1 MSELDLPK
9 MSNQQSAVK
18 DQDLHANYGAYRLRN
33 AQNYI
38 HILVIITSV
47 LNLLFIICDINF
59 IDEQAPRL
67 LTAVIRYSYS
77 VLLIVIGGVLSRTKS
92 YRLYTILISALEAIG
107 AAISF
112 YVLVQYDSPNFMIQ
126 SMGLMALLLIIFLVP
141 NRKSCQIPLAVITLA
156 GFYVLTYFRIPGIT
170 LNELA
175 ASVSYS
181 LVVSV
186 ICAISSFHSEKN
198 QLKEFIT
205 KTRLEQI
212 STTDFLTNTAN
223 RFRLE
228 EEADRWMNFCRR
240 QKLPLCLVFV
250 DVDNLKQIND
260 TYGHTAGDG
269 VLITLAGVMQAQL
282 RNSDTIARWGGDE
295 FVLLLPNVSLSN
307 AVTLLEHLKT
317 VVTETKFF
325 EGIAVTCSY
334 GVVEMKEG
342 SSFQTLLA
350 EADALMYSGKKDGK
364 DKISF
369 SDQNPE

>member
-1 MSELDLPK
+1 MNHQKPS
-9 MSNQQSAVK
+9 VK

-59 IDEQAPRL
+59 IEEQTPRL
-67 LTAVIRYSYS
+67 LTAIIRYSYS

-92 YRLYTILISALEAIG
+92 YRCYTILISALEAIG
-107 AAISF
+107 VAISF
-112 YVLVQYDSPNFMIQ
+112 YVIVQYDSPNFMIQ

-141 NRKSCQIPLAVITLA
+141 NRKSCQIPLAVVTLL
-156 GFYVLTYFRIPGIT
+156 GFYILTYTRIPGIS

-181 LVVSV
+181 LVVST

-260 TYGHTAGDG
+260 AYGHSAGDG

-295 FVLLLPNVSLSN
+295 FVLLLPNVSLNN
-307 AVTLLEHLKT
+307 AVNLLERLKT

-325 EGIAVTCSY
+325 EGISVTCSY

>member
-1 MSELDLPK
+1 MSER
-9 MSNQQSAVK
+9 QSAVK
-18 DQDLHANYGAYRLRN
+18 GQDLHASYGAYRLRT

-47 LNLLFIICDINF
+47 LNLLFIICDINCVSS
-59 IDEQAPRL
+59 QTPRL
-67 LTAVIRYSYS
+67 IIAVARYGYS
-77 VLLIVIGGVLSRTKS
+77 VLLIVVGGVLTRTKS
-92 YRLYTILISALEAIG
+92 YRVYTVLITLLEAI
-107 AAISF
+107 AVAISF
-112 YVLVQYDSPNFMIQ
+112 YVLTQYDSPNFMIQ
-126 SMGLMALLLIIFLVP
+126 SMGLIALLLIIFLVP
-141 NRKSCQIPLAVITLA
+141 NRKSCQLPLAAVTLL
-156 GFYVLTYFRIPGIT
+156 GFYVLTYFYIPGIT
-170 LNELA
+170 WNELA
-175 ASVSYS
+175 ASISYA
-181 LVVSV
+181 LVISV

-198 QLKEFIT
+198 QLKEFIA

-260 TYGHTAGDG
+260 TFGHAAGDA
-269 VLITLAGVMQAQL
+269 VLITLAGVMQTQL

-295 FVLLLPNVSLSN
+295 FVLLLPNVALN
-307 AVTLLEHLKT
+307 TAVTLLERLKA
-317 VVTETKFF
+317 VVLRTKFH

-342 SSFQTLLA
+342 SSFQTMLK
-350 EADALMYSGKKDGK
+350 EADALMYSGKRDGK
-364 DKISF
+364 DKIKF
-369 SDQNPE
+369 TDAKPEE